1 MSRLYLSSKP
11 SPRVLDDVDVLDRV
25 GVGVR
30 VLKLSLGS
38 FTESFITSAGDGVRV
53 LEISLGSLTESF
65 IKIQQKEACQDFTY
79 PQNLL
84 LESWRTGMCLIE
96 WEMESGY

>member
-1 MSRLYLSSKP
+1 MIN
-11 SPRVLDDVDVLDRV
+11 
-25 GVGVR
+25 
-30 VLKLSLGS
+30 LK
-38 FTESFITSAGDGVRV
+38 FEIYQAVMYGVRV